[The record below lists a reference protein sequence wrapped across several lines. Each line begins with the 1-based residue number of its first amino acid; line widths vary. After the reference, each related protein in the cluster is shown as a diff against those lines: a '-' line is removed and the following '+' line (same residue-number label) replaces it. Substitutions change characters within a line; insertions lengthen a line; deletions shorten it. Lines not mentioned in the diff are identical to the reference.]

1 MANTIDAEVKILD
14 TATMRAPE
22 LDALAADFV
31 DEIRFASGKAMA
43 HFADPRAFPLPS
55 DATALE
61 RILVDAA
68 QASGD
73 ADRQAQLKFEG
84 ERFAADPLAAVG
96 RRRADVFTA
105 VDLRSTTAIL
115 DQLAVHRSPSQP
127 GGSGMHVLSGNVPGL
142 TSEPHST
149 LTWHLNHVKCVE
161 ETGATAFGSDH
172 LYIGGTTIDP
182 FGNAMSGGVH
192 DLTGGW
198 DSGNTQSFDTAL
210 AVNNLS
216 LGVGWPRTS
225 LLRLRHLGARQRQ
238 ALRVPRQ
245 GGEVRA

>member
-1 MANTIDAEVKILD
+1 M
-14 TATMRAPE
+14 
-22 LDALAADFV
+22 
-31 DEIRFASGKAMA
+31 
-43 HFADPRAFPLPS
+43 
-55 DATALE
+55 
-61 RILVDAA
+61 DAA

-161 ETGATAFGSDH
+161 ETGATAFG
-172 LYIGGTTIDP
+172 
-182 FGNAMSGGVH
+182 FGWARHRRH
-192 DLTGGW
+192 DDRSVRERYVGRRSRSHRRLG
-198 DSGNTQSFDTAL
+198 QRQH
-210 AVNNLS
+210 AV
-216 LGVGWPRTS
+216 V
-225 LLRLRHLGARQRQ
+225 RHGARREQPFARRRL
-238 ALRVPRQ
+238 AAYVPTTSAPSRCAAATSSTSSST
-245 GGEVRA
+245 RW